1 MNKLAFPH
9 IVNTFIGSVSIFLT
23 YILVTVIYLGEV
35 NDLYLK
41 LGVITSASY
50 IFFASIKSK
59 QDYGFIENI
68 FHFLKSWSVLWLML
82 VAVLTGLKE
91 TETFSRVVIFSWLLV
106 SPVLLFVIYFIIS
119 FIPPKFYGLESNK
132 RNALII
138 GDSKDKTFKS
148 MLLNNHISPY
158 KNILSI
164 DSNEILSN
172 GENIEKIEEIILKN
186 RVNSVFING
195 KKMSDDILVR
205 LLNIFENIHC
215 PIYYLPN
222 FHILGAE
229 TSKIQDING
238 IQMAEIFSSPL
249 QNTSNKFNK
258 RLFDIL
264 FSLFG
269 LIMLIP
275 LFILISIGVKISSP
289 GPIIY
294 KQHRM
299 TANNQ
304 IFKMYKFR
312 SMPVET
318 NDSWGGSEN
327 KVSTRFGKFIRRT
340 SIDELPQLLNVLR
353 GEMSLVGP
361 RPEQEKY
368 VNELRKNIPKYM
380 RKHAVRAG
388 ITGLAQIN
396 GFRGDTD
403 LESRIEL
410 DLYYIKNWSFILD
423 IRIMLMTI
431 FKIFYDKSAK

>member
-82 VAVLTGLKE
+82 VAILTGLKE
-91 TETFSRVVIFSWLLV
+91 TETFSRVIIFSWLLV

-119 FIPPKFYGLESNK
+119 FIPPKFFGLESNK

-138 GDSKDKTFKS
+138 EDSKDKTFKS
-148 MLLNNHISPY
+148 MLLNNQISPY

-172 GENIEKIEEIILKN
+172 EENIEKIEEIILKN

-195 KKMSDDILVR
+195 KKMSDDILER

-222 FHILGAE
+222 FHILGVE
-229 TSKIQDING
+229 TSKIEDING

-264 FSLFG
+264 FSFFG
-269 LIMLIP
+269 LIMLI
-275 LFILISIGVKISSP
+275 
-289 GPIIY
+289 
-294 KQHRM
+294 
-299 TANNQ
+299 T
-304 IFKMYKFR
+304 
-312 SMPVET
+312 
-318 NDSWGGSEN
+318 
-327 KVSTRFGKFIRRT
+327 
-340 SIDELPQLLNVLR
+340 
-353 GEMSLVGP
+353 
-361 RPEQEKY
+361 
-368 VNELRKNIPKYM
+368 
-380 RKHAVRAG
+380 
-388 ITGLAQIN
+388 
-396 GFRGDTD
+396 
-403 LESRIEL
+403 
-410 DLYYIKNWSFILD
+410 
-423 IRIMLMTI
+423 
-431 FKIFYDKSAK
+431 

>member
-1 MNKLAFPH
+1 MKKLVFPH
-9 IVNTFIGSVSIFLT
+9 IVNTFIGSLSIFST
-23 YILVTVIYLGEV
+23 YILLTVIYLGAV
-35 NDLYLK
+35 NIDYLK
-41 LGVITSASY
+41 LGLLTFASY
-50 IFFASIKSK
+50 MLFATIKNK

-68 FHFLKSWSVLWLML
+68 FHFLKRWSVTWLII

-91 TETFSRVVIFSWLLV
+91 TETFSRVVIFSWLLA
-106 SPVLLFVIYFIIS
+106 SPVFLLVIYFIIS
-119 FIPPKFYGLESNK
+119 LVPSKFYGLQSNK

-148 MLLNNHISPY
+148 MLLNNHIAPY
-158 KNILSI
+158 KKIRSI
-164 DSNEILSN
+164 NSNEILSN
-172 GENIEKIEEIILKN
+172 EQNIEKIEEMIQKYG
-186 RVNSVFING
+186 VNSVFING
-195 KKMSDDILVR
+195 KQMSDDILVR

-222 FHILGAE
+222 FHVLGVE
-229 TSKIQDING
+229 TSRIEDING
-238 IQMAEIFSSPL
+238 IHITEIFSSPL
-249 QNTSNKFNK
+249 ENMSNKFNK

-264 FSLFG
+264 ISFFG
-269 LIMLIP
+269 LVILIP

-294 KQHRM
+294 KQRRM

-312 SMPVET
+312 SMPVKT

-423 IRIMLMTI
+423 IKIILMTI